1 MQCPQKWILLVVV
14 YVPDDPRLAFC
25 LVHIL
30 DDVKIDADFQV
41 LLLDIVSYLSVSN
54 VLVKDFFSH
63 LGWIFA
69 VEKLHLLLL
78 LGRYFSNKFLVAV
91 LLQNLNYHRK

>member
-1 MQCPQKWILLVVV
+1 MQCPQKCILLVVV
-14 YVPDDPRLAFC
+14 YVPDDPRLAFY

-54 VLVKDFFSH
+54 VLVKDFFR
-63 LGWIFA
+63 I
-69 VEKLHLLLL
+69 
-78 LGRYFSNKFLVAV
+78 
-91 LLQNLNYHRK
+91 

>member
-14 YVPDDPRLAFC
+14 YVPDDPQLAFC

-41 LLLDIVSYLSVSN
+41 LLLDIVSYLSCSG
-54 VLVKDFFSH
+54 KGFFFAFRMDLRSRKATS
-63 LGWIFA
+63 LTFTWTIFFKQISCRSA
-69 VEKLHLLLL
+69 PSKLKLP
-78 LGRYFSNKFLVAV
+78 
-91 LLQNLNYHRK
+91 